1 LKDKIHNL
9 SKILFQRKKLKMT
22 EMIFKFLTMIKNN
35 WKKVMIHKKKIKQE
49 PNLII
54 KKIIMLIKITK
65 IRISDSLD
73 IILFK
78 MVLKILK

>member
-1 LKDKIHNL
+1 
-9 SKILFQRKKLKMT
+9 
-22 EMIFKFLTMIKNN
+22 
-35 WKKVMIHKKKIKQE
+35 MIHKKKIKQE
-49 PNLII
+49 QNLII

-65 IRISDSLD
+65 IKISDSLD